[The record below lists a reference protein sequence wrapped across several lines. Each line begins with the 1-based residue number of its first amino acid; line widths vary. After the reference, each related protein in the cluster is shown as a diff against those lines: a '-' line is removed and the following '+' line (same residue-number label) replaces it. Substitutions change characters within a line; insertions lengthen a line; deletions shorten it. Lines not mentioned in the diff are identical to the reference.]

1 LLVGD
6 LELSNILERVL
17 KATNEVGNFQIKHW
31 NKVGN
36 TEIEEKTANQLVSFV
51 DKESEKILK
60 REVLKILPGSSF
72 LGEESGSEEVEK
84 SEFLWIVDPLDG
96 TTNYL
101 HGLPVFSISVALLKD
116 GEPIV
121 GVVDCPVLK
130 ETFSAFKGGGSFLN
144 GTPIT
149 VGQNKELMD
158 TLIATGFPY
167 YKFDRMQ
174 PYLEVLS
181 ELMQKTHGLRR
192 IGSAAIDLAYTA
204 AGRFDGFFEMNLS
217 PWDVAAGVLL
227 VKEAGGRVTDF
238 NGNPN
243 VIFNKEI
250 LASSEVI
257 YNQFFDSIRLKLA
270 E

>member
-1 LLVGD
+1 MLVGD
-6 LELSNILERVL
+6 LDLSNILERVL
-17 KATNEVGNFQIKHW
+17 KLTSEVGNFQIKHW

-36 TEIEEKTANQLVSFV
+36 AEIEEKTANQLVSFV

-60 REVLKILPGSSF
+60 EEVLKILPGSSF

-121 GVVDCPVLK
+121 GVVDCPVLN
-130 ETFSAFKGGGSFLN
+130 ETFSAVKGGGAFLN
-144 GTPIT
+144 GAPIT
-149 VGQNKELMD
+149 VAKNNNLTD

-167 YKFDRMQ
+167 YKFDRMEG
-174 PYLEVLS
+174 YLDVLA

-192 IGSAAIDLAYTA
+192 MGSAAIDLAYTA

-227 VKEAGGRVTDF
+227 VREAGGSVTDF
-238 NGNPN
+238 NGSPD

-250 LASSEVI
+250 LASSEQI
-257 YNQFFDSIRLKLA
+257 YPQFFDCVRLKLS

>member
-1 LLVGD
+1 MLVGD
-6 LELSNILERVL
+6 LDLLKILEQVL
-17 KATNEVGNFQIKHW
+17 KVTAKVGDFQLEHW
-31 NKVGN
+31 NKVSN
-36 TEIEEKTANQLVSFV
+36 TDIEEKTANQLVSFV

-60 REVLKILPGSSF
+60 EEMLKILPDSSF

-101 HGLPVFSISVALLKD
+101 HGLPVFSISVALLKG

-130 ETFSAFKGGGSFLN
+130 ETFSAVKGGGSFLN
-144 GTPIT
+144 GAPIT
-149 VGQNKELMD
+149 VAQNNNLTD

-167 YKFDRMQ
+167 YKFDRMEA
-174 PYLEVLS
+174 YLEVLA
-181 ELMQKTHGLRR
+181 ELMQNTHGLRR
-192 IGSAAIDLAYTA
+192 MGSAAIDLAYTA

-227 VKEAGGRVTDF
+227 VREAGGRVTDF
-238 NGNPN
+238 NGSPD

-250 LASSEVI
+250 LASSEKI
-257 YNQFFDSIRLKLA
+257 YSQFFDSVRLKLS